1 MSASRVRL
9 TAQQKQIY
17 LRLLARAKPC
27 RGRLALAVIFG
38 AMFGGS
44 IFGIFASARG
54 GMSKIF
60 GGAATRLGDAASE
73 WVNQWYAGSSHH
85 DGIVTAL
92 VLGLLLFFVILR
104 GVGFFFSK
112 YLIEWVAQY
121 VIMGLRN
128 EVFGKILHLP
138 LLYFTGSRTGELMSR
153 TINDSQLVERGITEV
168 ISDLIQQ
175 PFVLVGAAVALCLT
189 DLRLAMLSL
198 AIFPICV
205 IPIAIFGRR
214 VRRHSKASQ
223 ERIADLASIQQEAI
237 GGAAIVKAF
246 GMEEREKSR
255 FFKHSADFFRRQ
267 IKITASR
274 AVVNPLMELFAAA
287 AACAIFL
294 YARRTGLDLPSLLIF
309 LGAMVVMYDPAKKLS
324 RVHLVI
330 QQSSAAA
337 ERIFAILDT
346 EDNVQDLP
354 GAEPLT
360 EAVSEIRYDNIS
372 FAYGADKPLVLDR
385 INLTARA
392 GELIALVGS
401 SGSGKTTLVNLLPRF
416 FDPTAGRVLLD
427 GRDLRDFTLV
437 SLRRQIG
444 LVTQDTFL
452 FNDTV
457 FNNIAYGEPGATREQ
472 VEAAAKQAHAHDF
485 IMAMPHGYD
494 TVIAERGILLSGG
507 QRQRLAIA
515 RALLRNPPIL
525 ILDEATS
532 ALDTES
538 ERAVQAALNNAMA
551 GRTVFAIAHRL
562 STIQR
567 ADQILVLD
575 KGRIA
580 ERGRHDE
587 LLARAGIYRHLHHM
601 QFDHPTPT
609 P

>member
-1 MSASRVRL
+1 
-9 TAQQKQIY
+9 
-17 LRLLARAKPC
+17 
-27 RGRLALAVIFG
+27 
-38 AMFGGS
+38 
-44 IFGIFASARG
+44 
-54 GMSKIF
+54 
-60 GGAATRLGDAASE
+60 
-73 WVNQWYAGSSHH
+73 
-85 DGIVTAL
+85 
-92 VLGLLLFFVILR
+92 
-104 GVGFFFSK
+104 
-112 YLIEWVAQY
+112 
-121 VIMGLRN
+121 
-128 EVFGKILHLP
+128 
-138 LLYFTGSRTGELMSR
+138 MSR

-189 DLRLAMLSL
+189 GLRLAMLSL